1 MKSQCVLFYLPMES
15 PLNGREYFPMN
26 SPIFSWWFSETIIKS
41 SKFQILLINSIRIG
55 FVGKILTGNHRFPHY
70 SYGAF
75 RFKIFPTKPIHWS
88 MSTLFSSQNQ
98 LLPAPWR
105 PKQRQLRTVQQFAVE
120 SRQQHHERRAELMGW
135 TMGWSKKNRIS
146 SAFHSF
152 LVLFQ

>member
-75 RFKIFPTKPIHWS
+75 RFKFSLEPIHWS

-98 LLPAPWR
+98 LLPAPWL
-105 PKQRQLRTVQQFAVE
+105 PTETTATEDGSAV
-120 SRQQHHERRAELMGW
+120 RRGEPPAASWDG
-135 TMGWSKKNRIS
+135 RIWWDEPWDE
-146 SAFHSF
+146 ATKPGF
-152 LVLFQ
+152 LVLSIAF

>member
-70 SYGAF
+70 SIMGLSGLKFSQQNQSIDQCPPCFHPKTSCYRHRDDRNNGNWG
-75 RFKIFPTKPIHWS
+75 R
-88 MSTLFSSQNQ
+88 FSSS
-98 LLPAPWR
+98 PWR
-105 PKQRQLRTVQQFAVE
+105 VA
-120 SRQQHHERRAELMGW
+120 QHHERRAELMGW